1 MQDNLYF
8 YTFLQFTMGNF
19 IAKVSY
25 KINNFYTELGD
36 ELKGS
41 KHVAINLLIQ
51 IHAVEIKKGGDSKMS
66 KAIRRKQA
74 AAISCDK
81 TTNLLEIQ
89 RVILPRVEQ

>member
-1 MQDNLYF
+1 
-8 YTFLQFTMGNF
+8 MGNF

-41 KHVAINLLIQ
+41 KHTAINLLIQ
-51 IHAVEIKKGGDSKMS
+51 IRAVEIKKGGGDSKMS
-66 KAIRRKQA
+66 KEIRRKQA
-74 AAISCDK
+74 AVISCDK

-89 RVILPRVEQ
+89 RVILTRVEQ